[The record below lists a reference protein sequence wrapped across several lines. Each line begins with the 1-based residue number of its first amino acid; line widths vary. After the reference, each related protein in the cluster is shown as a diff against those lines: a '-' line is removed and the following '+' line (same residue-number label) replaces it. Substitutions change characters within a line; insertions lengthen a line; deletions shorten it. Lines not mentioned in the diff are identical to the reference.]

1 MNYEFVNQTWHIHLI
16 RSRRRSVGIRIEDSG
31 EIIVRVPLRM
41 PEREIRKVL
50 ESKRSWIEKTL
61 EKISSRPP
69 VPKLT
74 QAEVKALADRALKE
88 IPPRVAARARQMGV
102 TYGRITIRNQKTR
115 WGSCSAKGNL
125 NFNCLLMLCPE
136 DVLDYVIVHE
146 LCHRKE
152 LNHSPRFWAEVAKV
166 LPDYKQPLKWLKN
179 EGQSVIGRIH
189 NS

>member
-1 MNYEFVNQTWHIHLI
+1 MENSWHIHLI

-31 EIIVRVPLRM
+31 EITVRAPLRM
-41 PEREIRKVL
+41 PEREIRQVL

-61 EKISSRPP
+61 QKIKARAQE
-69 VPKLT
+69 PKLT
-74 QAEVKALADRALKE
+74 EEELAALVKQAKKV
-88 IPPRVAARARQMGV
+88 IPPRVAERARQIGV
-102 TYGRITIRNQKTR
+102 TYGRIAIRKQKSL

-166 LPDYKQPLKWLKN
+166 LPDYKQPLKWLKT
-179 EGQSVIGRIH
+179 EGQAIIGQIQ
-189 NS
+189 N